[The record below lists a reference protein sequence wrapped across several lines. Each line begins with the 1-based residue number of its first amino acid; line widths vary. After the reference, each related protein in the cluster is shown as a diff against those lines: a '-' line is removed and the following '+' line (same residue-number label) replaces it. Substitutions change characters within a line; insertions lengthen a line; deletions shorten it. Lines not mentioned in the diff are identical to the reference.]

1 MPEQKNN
8 PLIAVLLALLVAAI
22 GALGLMQKTSFDQ
35 IWSKI
40 DRVTALMMQKE
51 EGFRNDM
58 RAVIGE
64 LTCQGKE
71 IERLKVL
78 NGKDKK

>member
-1 MPEQKNN
+1 MSDTKNS

-51 EGFRNDM
+51 D
-58 RAVIGE
+58 
-64 LTCQGKE
+64 
-71 IERLKVL
+71 RLGMICGL
-78 NGKDKK
+78 